1 MPRPQFQR
9 AFRPSASDED
19 LERTRVLWTTTGLS
33 ATQIGL
39 TFTPPVTKNVIL
51 GRVKKLKLVGS
62 PRPPRPSNV
71 VALPPPEKRPQPTHL
86 RKSERAPK
94 IPEPVIDQTPA
105 EILGHLGLSTATMR
119 PFGDRRTTE
128 CAYVIDAADGPMSC
142 CGPITRGAYCDL
154 HAGWCYEGP
163 PK

>member
-39 TFTPPVTKNVIL
+39 IFNPPVTKNVIL
-51 GRVKKLKLVGS
+51 GRVKKLKLVGT

-71 VALPPPEKRPQPTHL
+71 IELPPPEERPKPTLL
-86 RKSERAPK
+86 RKSERPPK
-94 IPEPVIDQTPA
+94 IAEPVVDQTPE
-105 EILGHLGLSTATMR
+105 EILEHLRTPTLTMR
-119 PFGDRRTTE
+119 PFGDRRSTE
-128 CAYVIDAADGPMSC
+128 CAYVIETDGGLMSC
-142 CGPITRGAYCDL
+142 CAPAHGVYCAL
-154 HAGWCYEGP
+154 HAGWCYEARS
-163 PK
+163 K